1 MPPALSELFNLYPR
15 DAIEE
20 SNTAP
25 SVLGNLH
32 IDNDGHRAIA
42 MDHDSSDVN
51 RVLKYWRKRSDGEL
65 RDFDCAFFTPHE
77 IRAAAPDSDRS
88 DTYKPFPK
96 YVRHRRRGRQ
106 MKLNIGGT
114 TRQIQMKSAA
124 DFKSAMYNPLLKP
137 RVVEIV
143 DARDHTE
150 LLKVLNSTSRP
161 YAVCLLH
168 VKQ

>member
-1 MPPALSELFNLYPR
+1 
-15 DAIEE
+15 
-20 SNTAP
+20 
-25 SVLGNLH
+25 
-32 IDNDGHRAIA
+32 
-42 MDHDSSDVN
+42 
-51 RVLKYWRKRSDGEL
+51 
-65 RDFDCAFFTPHE
+65 
-77 IRAAAPDSDRS
+77 
-88 DTYKPFPK
+88 
-96 YVRHRRRGRQ
+96 